1 MILRIL
7 KLAVLVSGLTLILL
21 SSGFIYK
28 NIPIE
33 PINFIMEKFDVA
45 PKESINYGD
54 VPVFMENLRF
64 DHKNISF
71 FIEESCESD
80 RKSAMISAFEIFK
93 NSVGVISF
101 YESQGENPDIR
112 VTCSNESIKTGD
124 KIFKAG
130 EGGPSKVINTSN
142 FKVIGEGIIK
152 LYKKSECSTPVVEL
166 HEISHVFGFDH
177 SLDPKSIL
185 YNVSE
190 CDQKITPDMAELIQ
204 NLYSIEPLPDAVIR
218 NLTAV
223 KRKRYVDFN
232 LTVFNEGLVDI
243 SNISLTIISEGD
255 KLEEFF
261 LNEIKVG
268 QGRTIKMSNLRL
280 PFLSKLD
287 SLEFFIDYE
296 NSFKE
301 LNEDNNYVR
310 MNLSQ

>member
-1 MILRIL
+1 MILRML

-33 PINFIMEKFDVA
+33 PIDFIMEKFDA
-45 PKESINYGD
+45 GPKEFVTYGD
-54 VPVFMENLRF
+54 VPVFMDNLRF

-71 FIEESCESD
+71 FIEDSCEED
-80 RKSAMISAFEIFK
+80 RKSTMRSAFEIFK
-93 NSVGVISF
+93 DEVGVISF
-101 YESQGENPDIR
+101 YETWNNDSDIR
-112 VTCSNESIKTGD
+112 VTCSNETIKTVD

-130 EGGPSKVINTSN
+130 EGGPSEVINTSN
-142 FKVIGEGIIK
+142 FKVIREGIIN
-152 LYKKSECSTPVVEL
+152 LYKKSECNTPVVEI

-177 SLDPKSIL
+177 SLNPKSIL
-185 YNVSE
+185 YNVSG

-204 NLYSIEPLPDAVIR
+204 NLYSIEPLPDAVIK

-232 LTVFNEGLVDI
+232 LIFFNEGLVDI
-243 SNISLTIISEGD
+243 SNLSLTIISEG
-255 KLEEFF
+255 KELENLF

-268 QGRTIKMSNLRL
+268 QGRTIRMSNLPL
-280 PFLSKLD
+280 PFFNKVD

-296 NSFKE
+296 NSLRE
-301 LNEDNNYVR
+301 LDEDNNYAR
-310 MNLSQ
+310 MNLAQ